1 MIVPTIV
8 KIRPGDIEHD
18 RDTAIRLLRKYV
30 NPAYDRTR
38 FDWLYHAGP
47 AGPGRLWMAEDA
59 SAGEPVG
66 MAGAFPRRLVTERGT
81 ITGWLLGD
89 FCVAETYRALG
100 PALQL
105 QRACLDDLA
114 ADGAPFCYDFPSHS
128 MEAIYRRLRIVPT
141 LAFRRMVKPLRV
153 SHRLRQRAGH
163 LAGMAGRAV
172 DLALAW
178 ACRPPRLS
186 GGMAV
191 AVHTGRC
198 GVEFSE
204 LAGRV
209 AAAHGICGER
219 SAEYLNWRYL
229 DSPLDRHELL
239 TARSNGTLVGY
250 AAVAREGFTATLVD
264 VFSVADDAVS
274 SGLVRHAVAW
284 LWSQGVTDVRVAM
297 AASDRWR
304 TRLSGMGFRPR
315 GEAPVVVHALSGGGA
330 VSTMLGHSTWFLT
343 HGDRDG

>member
-1 MIVPTIV
+1 
-8 KIRPGDIEHD
+8 
-18 RDTAIRLLRKYV
+18 
-30 NPAYDRTR
+30 
-38 FDWLYHAGP
+38 
-47 AGPGRLWMAEDA
+47 
-59 SAGEPVG
+59 
-66 MAGAFPRRLVTERGT
+66 
-81 ITGWLLGD
+81 
-89 FCVAETYRALG
+89 
-100 PALQL
+100 
-105 QRACLDDLA
+105 
-114 ADGAPFCYDFPSHS
+114 
-128 MEAIYRRLRIVPT
+128 
-141 LAFRRMVKPLRV
+141 
-153 SHRLRQRAGH
+153 
-163 LAGMAGRAV
+163 MAGRAV

-178 ACRPPRLS
+178 ACRPPRPS
-186 GGMAV
+186 AGMAV
-191 AVHTGRC
+191 TVHTGRC

-209 AAAHGICGER
+209 GAAHGICGER

-284 LWSQGVTDVRVAM
+284 LWSQGVTDVRVAV

-304 TRLSGMGFRPR
+304 TRLTGMGFRPR